1 MKEHTPEQTWREYR
15 DALHRFIRKRIDD
28 PTVAE
33 DLVQEVL
40 LKAFSQLDRL
50 EKKEKLLAWLYQITR
65 NALID
70 HFRRS
75 KPAQEFDEAAFA
87 ENADMDETAGRELA
101 GCILPFIQQ
110 LPPSYQQAVKLS
122 EIEGVKLKEVAMEQG
137 ISLSG
142 AKSRVQRGRQMLKT
156 MFLECCR
163 IEQDRRGGV
172 SDYEAKKNCGNCG

>member
-1 MKEHTPEQTWREYR
+1 MKQNTPEQMWREYR
-15 DALHRFIRKRIDD
+15 ATLHRFIRKRIND
-28 PTVAE
+28 PIIAE

-50 EKKEKLLAWLYQITR
+50 KKKEKLLPWLYQITR

-75 KPAQEFDEAAFA
+75 KPAQEIDEAMLV
-87 ENADMDETAGRELA
+87 ENADMDEAAERELA
-101 GCILPFIQQ
+101 CCVLPFIQR
-110 LPPSYQQAVKLS
+110 LPLPYQQAVMFS
-122 EIEGVKLKEVAMEQG
+122 EIEGVKLKQVAAQQG
-137 ISLSG
+137 LSLSG
-142 AKSRVQRGRQMLKT
+142 VKSRVQRGRQMLKT

-172 SDYEAKKNCGNCG
+172 SDYEAKKNCSGCQ